1 MQQSAGGDRRNA
13 SCPRPRSFRCLLS
26 LSPPPR
32 PLFAR
37 RAAPCVKLPGRVEP
51 MRRTSGGQA
60 DGLLPER
67 LPPQCEKMRPADEIY
82 FSRQMGVICSA
93 GNLSVTCAA
102 ARIPPRWKLRA
113 FHNLLI
119 RVLDDQKRLS
129 SVPGCCIIYHY
140 IFIYIYIFQK
150 SVWTLVSLCV
160 MRLT

>member
-1 MQQSAGGDRRNA
+1 MPSAPFIQM
-13 SCPRPRSFRCLLS
+13 SS
-26 LSPPPR
+26 LVVSPPPPPR
-32 PLFAR
+32 PPFAR

-51 MRRTSGGQA
+51 VRRTSGGQA

-140 IFIYIYIFQK
+140 IFIYIFFFFK
-150 SVWTLVSLCV
+150 SPFGRSCPSA
-160 MRLT
+160 

>member
-1 MQQSAGGDRRNA
+1 MPSAPFIQM
-13 SCPRPRSFRCLLS
+13 SS
-26 LSPPPR
+26 LVVSPP
-32 PLFAR
+32 AR
-37 RAAPCVKLPGRVEP
+37 RAAPCVKLPGGVEP
-51 MRRTSGGQA
+51 VRRTSGGQA

-82 FSRQMGVICSA
+82 FSRQMRVICSA
-93 GNLSVTCAA
+93 GDLSVTCAA

-140 IFIYIYIFQK
+140 IYIYFFSK
-150 SVWTLVSLCV
+150 VRLDARVPLRDVFDLSAAPATSPLASLI
-160 MRLT
+160 RRG